1 MPFPVAPAVM
11 VPRRALLEQ
20 LDQSDAT
27 AVVVAA
33 PGGFGK
39 STLLAQWLKESPK
52 RVHWLQVPSG
62 SHSSGVAER
71 IALELAPPSSPLM
84 SVLPMAHDESLW
96 FSVVLPA
103 LQDIVSSRAEPFV
116 LVLDDAMNIVDSRF
130 DSLIDAVAASLP
142 ARSQLVVGTRGAPPH
157 ALRRLRAT
165 GRLLELR
172 AEDLA
177 LDDDEAKLLL
187 EELTVHLPED
197 QLARVV
203 DRTEGWPVGIY
214 LLGRAI
220 LKDPELLVADEV
232 PGLGTEW
239 ITDFI
244 RDELFDALDPE
255 SQSVLLRVS
264 VLDELSAGACD
275 ATSGVS
281 ESLPLLRRLAAEN
294 QLITRVP
301 GDGETYR
308 LHPLFADFL
317 SVELQGR
324 SPSEFEGCH
333 RRAAEWYA
341 SQGDDDRTV
350 AHLRESGNDAA
361 LGDFVWSRAW
371 RLLAKGQSPT
381 LSRWLEGLAESRVLA
396 HPGLCLTSAWVRTQ
410 EGDMAQVVH
419 FATQARALVRQDE
432 FFQPYASH
440 VDVADAVIG
449 REGTASIID
458 LCNSALES
466 ADSSD
471 PWRSLA
477 YFMRGVAHLHFGT
490 VDEGMADL
498 AAGCQIAKELDI
510 SHVRAQCLAAQATV
524 RLSLGQAGVA
534 GELAVAA
541 RAVVFDN
548 KLEHLPTSAPI
559 FTASALVLLATGQRR
574 EAVDDASRALR
585 LTALMEPIAPWHA
598 VEGRLR
604 LGQTYWQLGDRE
616 RARVLTEEA
625 REHYVPAARS
635 PLLDQMLKDAESQVA
650 AVEET
655 PGPSL
660 LTTAELRVLQYLPSH
675 LSFPEIGQRLYLS
688 RHTVKSQALSAYR
701 KLGVASRSGAVTTA
715 RELGLLP
722 PG

>member
-1 MPFPVAPAVM
+1 M
-11 VPRRALLEQ
+11 VPRQALLKQ
-20 LDQSDAT
+20 LDQSDAA

-39 STLLAQWLKESPK
+39 STLLAQWLKASPK
-52 RVHWLQVPSG
+52 SVHWLQVPSG
-62 SHSSGVAER
+62 SHSAGVAER
-71 IALELAPPSSPLM
+71 IALELAPPASPLM
-84 SVLPMAHDESLW
+84 PVLPMAQDESLW

-103 LQDIVSSRAEPFV
+103 LQDVVSSRESPFV
-116 LVLDDAMNIVDSRF
+116 LVLDDAMNITDSRL
-130 DSLIDAVAASLP
+130 DSLIDAVVTSLP
-142 ARSQLVVGTRGAPPH
+142 AQSQLVVGTRGAPPH

-165 GRLLELR
+165 GRLLELT

-177 LDDDEAKLLL
+177 MDDDEAKLLL
-187 EELTVHLPED
+187 DELTVHLPEE
-197 QLARVV
+197 QLAQVV

-220 LKDPELLVADEV
+220 LKDPDLLVADEV
-232 PGLGTEW
+232 PGLGTGW

-255 SQSVLLRVS
+255 SQTVLLRVS
-264 VLDELSAGACD
+264 VLDELSAGVCD

-281 ESLPLLRRLAAEN
+281 RSLPLLRRLAAEN

-301 GDGETYR
+301 GHGETYR

-317 SVELQGR
+317 SNELQGR

-333 RRAAEWYA
+333 RRAADWYA

-350 AHLRESGNDAA
+350 VHLRECGDDVA

-371 RLLAKGQSPT
+371 RLLAKGQAPT
-381 LSRWLEGLAESRVLA
+381 LSSWLEGVEESRVLA
-396 HPGLCLTSAWVRTQ
+396 HPGLCLTSAWIGTQ
-410 EGDMAQVVH
+410 EGDMAQVAH
-419 FATQARALVRQDE
+419 FAAQARLLVRQHSLGE
-432 FFQPYASH
+432 PYASH
-440 VDVADAVIG
+440 VDVLDAVIG
-449 REGTASIID
+449 RAGVASIVD
-458 LCNSALES
+458 LCNSALAS

-471 PWRSLA
+471 PWSSLA
-477 YFMRGVAHLHFGT
+477 HYMRGVAHLHFGRL
-490 VDEGMADL
+490 DEGMADL
-498 AAGCQIAKELDI
+498 LAGCRIAQDLDI
-510 SHVRAQCLAAQATV
+510 SHVRAQCLAAQATI
-524 RLSLGQAGVA
+524 RLSLGQAGAA
-534 GELAVAA
+534 GELVVGA
-541 RAVVFDN
+541 RAEVFDN

-559 FTASALVLLATGQRR
+559 FTASALVLLATGRR
-574 EAVDDASRALR
+574 EEAVDDAARALR

-604 LGQTYWQLGDRE
+604 LGQTYWQLGDHR

-625 REHYVPAARS
+625 REHYVPAAHS
-635 PLLDQMLKDAESQVA
+635 PMLDQMLKHAEGQVA
-650 AVEET
+650 AVDET

>member
-71 IALELAPPSSPLM
+71 IALELAPPSSPLI

-197 QLARVV
+197 QLAQVV

-255 SQSVLLRVS
+255 SQTVLLRVS

-301 GDGETYR
+301 GDGEAYR
-308 LHPLFADFL
+308 LHPLLCRLPEYRAAGSL
-317 SVELQGR
+317 SVGVR
-324 SPSEFEGCH
+324 
-333 RRAAEWYA
+333 
-341 SQGDDDRTV
+341 
-350 AHLRESGNDAA
+350 
-361 LGDFVWSRAW
+361 
-371 RLLAKGQSPT
+371 
-381 LSRWLEGLAESRVLA
+381 GLPPESRRV
-396 HPGLCLTSAWVRTQ
+396 
-410 EGDMAQVVH
+410 
-419 FATQARALVRQDE
+419 
-432 FFQPYASH
+432 
-440 VDVADAVIG
+440 
-449 REGTASIID
+449 
-458 LCNSALES
+458 
-466 ADSSD
+466 
-471 PWRSLA
+471 
-477 YFMRGVAHLHFGT
+477 
-490 VDEGMADL
+490 
-498 AAGCQIAKELDI
+498 
-510 SHVRAQCLAAQATV
+510 V
-524 RLSLGQAGVA
+524 RLSG
-534 GELAVAA
+534 
-541 RAVVFDN
+541 
-548 KLEHLPTSAPI
+548 
-559 FTASALVLLATGQRR
+559 RR
-574 EAVDDASRALR
+574 RPDS
-585 LTALMEPIAPWHA
+585 
-598 VEGRLR
+598 
-604 LGQTYWQLGDRE
+604 
-616 RARVLTEEA
+616 
-625 REHYVPAARS
+625 
-635 PLLDQMLKDAESQVA
+635 
-650 AVEET
+650 
-655 PGPSL
+655 GP
-660 LTTAELRVLQYLPSH
+660 
-675 LSFPEIGQRLYLS
+675 
-688 RHTVKSQALSAYR
+688 
-701 KLGVASRSGAVTTA
+701 
-715 RELGLLP
+715 P
-722 PG
+722 P